1 VRARTT
7 TPGPALAAAAD
18 GPLDW
23 QHAAVV
29 TTSSASEA
37 EAWARACF
45 EDAPLLL
52 RLFLTIGWRL
62 LLLEGSARSDGA
74 HVLGWPIAST
84 SPETTVLQRRSHLG
98 IIATLVFSAQSGT
111 ATFASGMRFGNRF
124 ARIVWAGVAPIH
136 RWAVSFALGHASA
149 RMPSR

>member
-7 TPGPALAAAAD
+7 TPDPALAVAAG

-37 EAWARACF
+37 EGWARACF
-45 EDAPLLL
+45 EGAPLPL

-62 LLLEGSARSDGA
+62 LLLEGGARSDA
-74 HVLGWPIAST
+74 THVLGWPIVST
-84 SPETTVLQRRSHLG
+84 SPEELVLQRRSHLG
-98 IIATLVFSAQSGT
+98 IIATLVFSTQSGT
-111 ATFASGMRFGNRF
+111 ATFASGMKLENRI
-124 ARIVWAGVAPIH
+124 ARIVWSVVAPTH
-136 RWAVSFALGHASA
+136 RWAVKFALGHASS
-149 RMPSR
+149 RLPSR